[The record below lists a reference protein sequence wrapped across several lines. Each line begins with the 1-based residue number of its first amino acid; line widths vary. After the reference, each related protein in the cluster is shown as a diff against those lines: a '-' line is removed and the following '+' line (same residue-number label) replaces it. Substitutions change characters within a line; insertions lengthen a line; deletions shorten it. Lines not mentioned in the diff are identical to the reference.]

1 MCVLHASLMK
11 SARMTFVII
20 LYRLQDQNLILLMAS
35 FAIFLLTATMS
46 MHAFITRAELM
57 EVA

>member
-1 MCVLHASLMK
+1 MK

-35 FAIFLLTATMS
+35 FAIFLLSATMS

-57 EVA
+57 EEA